1 MKKHFLLFTAILLLF
16 GSFSACKKGGQ
27 CEPIDIYPII
37 NNPQATLVNTKWK
50 LVGFVDVAEKCLK
63 NAEPTDCE
71 QCYTLT
77 FYADTLFGKTTT
89 NSLQALYKADYE
101 TTDIQIFDGIMTEV
115 GENADGYRYSDA
127 LFSVRSFSLQEKELR
142 LYYNDNKEFLLF
154 KLQ

>member
-16 GSFSACKKGGQ
+16 GSFSACKKVGQ

-37 NNPQATLVNTKWK
+37 TNPQATLVNTKWK
-50 LVGFVDVAEKCLK
+50 LVGFVDVTEKCLK
-63 NAEPTDCE
+63 SAEPMDWDE
-71 QCYTLT
+71 YYTLA
-77 FYADTLFGKTTT
+77 FYTDTLYGQTTLNT
-89 NSLQALYKADYE
+89 FSALYEANYE
-101 TTDIQIFDGIMTEV
+101 TTDMQIHGIFTTLA
-115 GENADGYRYSDA
+115 GEFADGYRYCDA